1 MNKDTIIAL
10 LKDYIEEINNL
21 TENGDFEL
29 EITEKTKLIK
39 EAKDAY
45 ANIEFLNLFDLDE
58 DELKIYHNVY
68 TQKLNALKALN
79 TKTVEVKTEKS
90 SNAAKYIIGA
100 LAALVLIPAVF
111 YPAKLNSDEEDIL
124 NERLESLYEF
134 NSISNVNINNESK
147 LLEYAKKLNQSMTGL
162 TTDEIVSAI
171 KLANYE
177 KLDNKDVFENR
188 EDVLKST
195 LNIGNIITKL
205 GSDAIV
211 KKTNKDDIYVTDA
224 TLKDIITSVTN
235 NKVNIDSF
243 KDAKTKNGYDLLK
256 VSEIAINNMYK
267 NNDLD
272 DDYAM
277 ILNDI
282 IARSTRDFTII
293 ENRDLQTIY
302 TLLGMYNANLD
313 RVNKLTAGRLLG
325 PIYGNGVKIDGT
337 YGDVCVEQL
346 VKAVEIKNNKGHIV
360 GSNGSIFYNEFID
373 DVLLTNGRAR

>member
-243 KDAKTKNGYDLLK
+243 KEAKTKNGYDLLK

-267 NNDLD
+267 NN
-272 DDYAM
+272 
-277 ILNDI
+277 
-282 IARSTRDFTII
+282 S
-293 ENRDLQTIY
+293 
-302 TLLGMYNANLD
+302 
-313 RVNKLTAGRLLG
+313 K
-325 PIYGNGVKIDGT
+325 
-337 YGDVCVEQL
+337 
-346 VKAVEIKNNKGHIV
+346 
-360 GSNGSIFYNEFID
+360 
-373 DVLLTNGRAR
+373 